1 MLVASILQNKGN
13 DVLTISPDATIRNAV
28 SMLKGHGIGSLVVST
43 TGRDVAGILSE
54 REIVA
59 ALDDEG
65 AGLLDQPVSH
75 LMSRDVTTC
84 KLADTSR
91 GLLEI
96 MTDRRIRHVPVVD
109 NGELCG
115 MVSIGDAVKAR
126 LDEVTHEADALR
138 EYIAHT

>member
-1 MLVASILQNKGN
+1 MLVASILQNKGS
-13 DVLTISPDATIRNAV
+13 DVHTIAPDATVANAV
-28 SMLKGHGIGSLVVST
+28 SMLKEHGIGSLVVSS

-54 REIVA
+54 RDIVE

-65 AGLLDQPVSH
+65 EGLLAQPVSD

-84 KLADTSR
+84 GMADTSR
-91 GLLEI
+91 GVLEV
-96 MTDRRIRHVPVVD
+96 MTDRRIRHMPVVD

-138 EYIAHT
+138 EYISHT

>member
-13 DVLTISPDATIRNAV
+13 DVLTISPDAPIENAV
-28 SMLKGHGIGSLVVST
+28 SMLKKHGIGSLVVSS

-54 REIVA
+54 RDIVG
-59 ALDDEG
+59 ALADQG
-65 AGLLDQPVSH
+65 GSLLAQPVSD
-75 LMSRDVTTC
+75 LMSRNVTTC
-84 KLADTSR
+84 ALGDTSR
-91 GLLEI
+91 GVLEV
-96 MTDRRIRHVPVVD
+96 MTDRRIRHMPVVD

-138 EYIAHT
+138 EYISHT

>member
-13 DVLTISPDATIRNAV
+13 DVQTIKPDATIGNAV
-28 SMLKGHGIGSLVVST
+28 SMLKKYGIGSLVVSS

-54 REIVA
+54 RDIVA

-65 AGLLDQPVSH
+65 AALLDQSVSSQ
-75 LMSRDVTTC
+75 MSREVTTC
-84 KLADTSR
+84 GLGDTSR
-91 GLLEI
+91 GVLEV
-96 MTDRRIRHVPVVD
+96 MTERRIRHVPVVE

>member
-43 TGRDVAGILSE
+43 
-54 REIVA
+54 
-59 ALDDEG
+59 
-65 AGLLDQPVSH
+65 
-75 LMSRDVTTC
+75 
-84 KLADTSR
+84 
-91 GLLEI
+91 
-96 MTDRRIRHVPVVD
+96 TDRRIRHVPVVD

>member
-28 SMLKGHGIGSLVVST
+28 SMLKEHGIGSLVVST

-54 REIVA
+54 RDIVA

-75 LMSRDVTTC
+75 LMSGDVTTC

-91 GLLEI
+91 GRLEI